1 MNSFYSDG
9 YNPTNPPTQMTAYD
23 NGSLSVPSTN
33 PKGFLFLPPPS
44 STSAVF
50 EIDALVSFIPSIN
63 MFLSFGVAVF
73 KRPFDATPAA
83 QYAYNER
90 AFTPTNTVTTWSVS
104 KMIITVPLLVDGA
117 LCNNVVLLV
126 QTRTDDLIFPF
137 QKVVYGV
144 GNGFGNQY
152 QIYVRRIL

>member
-1 MNSFYSDG
+1 
-9 YNPTNPPTQMTAYD
+9 MTAYD
-23 NGSLSVPSTN
+23 NGSLSAPSTN
-33 PKGFLFLPPPS
+33 PKGFVFLPSPS

-63 MFLSFGVAVF
+63 MFLSFGVLVF

-90 AFTPTNTVTTWSVS
+90 FFKPTTTVTTWSVS
-104 KMIITVPLLVDGA
+104 KMIVTVPLLVDGA
-117 LCNNVVLLV
+117 LCNNVMLLV

-144 GNGFGNQY
+144 GIGFGNQH